1 MMPVNISL
9 PNILTLRK
17 AIAQRTVDPVC
28 LANAKA
34 FLEYEYILSVRWKG
48 MKQLSAKQRL

>member
-28 LANAKA
+28 LANAKT